1 MNSRMSLQTR
11 KELLE
16 QVRERYCSAGWVK
29 KGKILDGLVA
39 TTGYPRKYAINLLRK
54 TEKKA
59 KKSAQKKHSDYSTEC
74 IQALTTIWN
83 ASNNICSKRLVPFLP
98 SFIETLERCG
108 HLSLTLEVK
117 NKLLSISPA
126 TVDRLLKPIRH
137 QHAGGISTTKSSS
150 MLKKQIKIRTFADWD
165 DVVPGF
171 LEADLVAHCGV
182 RPDGMFLNTFV
193 LTDIASGWTEFMAL
207 HHRSEVNVIEALK
220 IVMRI
225 LPFKL
230 LGLDTDN
237 GSEFI
242 NYGLLN
248 FCEEMKLTFTRS
260 RAYRKN
266 DQAHVEEKNGSIVR
280 KFIGYDRYEG
290 GEAWRALAELYA
302 VIRLYV
308 NFFQPSMK
316 LVSKERK
323 GAKVHKLYDKAKT
336 PHQRLITSPHVTQ
349 EAKDR
354 LTNQYNSLD
363 PVDLLKRLQKL
374 QNEFWEHAWGD
385 KVTECQKIQG
395 EADRGELMELKG
407 DSKNKREYRRTPKPR
422 KPQSARTWRTRKDP
436 FEESWNGIQVQLAL
450 DPCCTPTTLL
460 KKLIEGNPDKYAVRH
475 LRTLQRRVAKWKV
488 ERLKSQEP
496 DCWALMTD
504 YR

>member
-1 MNSRMSLQTR
+1 
-11 KELLE
+11 
-16 QVRERYCSAGWVK
+16 
-29 KGKILDGLVA
+29 
-39 TTGYPRKYAINLLRK
+39 
-54 TEKKA
+54 
-59 KKSAQKKHSDYSTEC
+59 
-74 IQALTTIWN
+74 
-83 ASNNICSKRLVPFLP
+83 
-98 SFIETLERCG
+98 
-108 HLSLTLEVK
+108 
-117 NKLLSISPA
+117 
-126 TVDRLLKPIRH
+126 
-137 QHAGGISTTKSSS
+137 
-150 MLKKQIKIRTFADWD
+150 
-165 DVVPGF
+165 
-171 LEADLVAHCGV
+171 
-182 RPDGMFLNTFV
+182 
-193 LTDIASGWTEFMAL
+193 
-207 HHRSEVNVIEALK
+207 VIEALK